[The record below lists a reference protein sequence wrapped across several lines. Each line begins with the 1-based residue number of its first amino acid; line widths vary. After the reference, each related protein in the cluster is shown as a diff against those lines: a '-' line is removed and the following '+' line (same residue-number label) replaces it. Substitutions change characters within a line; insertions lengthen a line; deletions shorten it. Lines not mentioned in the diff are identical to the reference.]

1 MYALNLILS
10 FKAPDSIAAI
20 PPKAPLAAFAYN
32 TAALPPAPAM
42 IQILDTLPYGGVQVT
57 WTSNTS
63 SNGFS
68 LPWQKSWSPTVLST
82 VRNSSSIAAHG
93 DKRIYAFAGT
103 WSGEIEEWKVENN
116 GVSWVK
122 VGLVNSTLSG

>member
-1 MYALNLILS
+1 MHTLNLLLS
-10 FKAPDSIAAI
+10 LKAPDSVATI
-20 PPKAPLAAFAYN
+20 PPKAPLAGFAYD

-42 IQILDTLPYGGVQVT
+42 IQILNTLPYGGVQVT

-63 SNGFS
+63 NSDFN
-68 LPWQKSWSPTVLST
+68 LPWQKSWSPTVLSK

-93 DKRIYAFAGT
+93 DRRIYAFAGT
-103 WSGEIEEWKVENN
+103 WPGEIEEWKVEND

-122 VGLVNSTLSG
+122 VGVVNSTLSG